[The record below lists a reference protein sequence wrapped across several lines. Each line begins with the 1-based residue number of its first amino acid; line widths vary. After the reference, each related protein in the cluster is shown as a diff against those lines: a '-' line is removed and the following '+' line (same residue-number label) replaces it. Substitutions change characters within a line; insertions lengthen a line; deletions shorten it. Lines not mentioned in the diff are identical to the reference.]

1 MRFASGLLILLSTL
15 LVPLL
20 VLPLAVVFAPV
31 AISFVA
37 TLFTPWIALGL
48 SGSSDADW
56 LRWRSFPLVVP
67 MVLFVDLPLA
77 LYLLVATTIVDI
89 LFLQPLVL
97 LAYEAAVLLFRRKTH
112 LPSADDAEAPRPRRV
127 PSADDA
133 EAPRPRCV
141 PSADD
146 AEAPRPRRVPA
157 AASEGD
163 HAPAASDKGAKYRDH
178 ASVWAAL
185 EGDANVRAGDVRLLS
200 LKWLMALADKGG
212 ALPRRQEL
220 PEEAFVT
227 AEQLRRIEAG
237 ARRGFDTREYSKLLQ
252 RMFADYTFST
262 ELELMASLFRRK
274 RNVDELLPIVSISYC
289 WLEAAHPDREG
300 RQLQLLSRK
309 LRSLYGGRGL
319 LGACRDYG
327 FSDMGVF
334 LDWGSGYQKDPALWR
349 AWMSL
354 PALYSMSDD
363 ELRRVDSEWIVD
375 ERHSHEALAEGA
387 VYAMSEETL
396 HSMADG
402 ERLVAERRAYEQS
415 RTGEQKAAFGRMLH
429 HTMDLWYAH
438 AAVTVVLLTQLPDE
452 LPAGLF
458 SAGWKL
464 VIDVADEAGGAKM
477 RLPATP
483 ARMEALLAKCR
494 FTNGADKG
502 TVLALYEQTAA
513 AILGSLDKL
522 SVAGLPLVRGDVWCS
537 PSRLAEA
544 LNYCSSLRAVAVVGA
559 RLDDDGVAE
568 LVAGLKDGALPAL
581 EVLALG
587 HNRYGARGV
596 EAICGVFRRGVA
608 PRLQNLSFAFM
619 PIGDAG
625 AAAVAAA
632 VATGAALPPRLAVT
646 MVLCDVGDEGAR
658 SIAAALS
665 LAGPGCRFQLM
676 FNRIGVAGKSAVLAA
691 LEARQGW
698 AAFSH
703 MFNLIQM
710 RYAPGSAMLTRA
722 MGRGGHISSALMGQ
736 SGSYTRQ

>member
-1 MRFASGLLILLSTL
+1 MYMRFASALLILLSTL

-67 MVLFVDLPLA
+67 MVMFVDLPLA

-97 LAYEAAVLLFRRKTH
+97 LAYEAAVLLFRRRTH
-112 LPSADDAEAPRPRRV
+112 LPSADDAEASRPRR
-127 PSADDA
+127 
-133 EAPRPRCV
+133 V

-220 PEEAFVT
+220 PAEAFVT
-227 AEQLRRIEAG
+227 AAQLRRIEAG

-309 LRSLYGGRGL
+309 LRSLYCGRGL

-363 ELRRVDSEWIVD
+363 ELRRVDRERIVD

-387 VYAMSEETL
+387 MYAMSEETL
-396 HSMADG
+396 HSMTDG

-452 LPAGLF
+452 LPAGFDTTRTYESRGWTTFERCSAELSHPFRLF

-464 VIDVADEAGGAKM
+464 VIDVADEAGGAKT

-544 LNYCSSLRAVAVVGA
+544 LNYCSRSAPGPCRRSRTPLLPRPPSLPLPAQPASRGCGRRPPRRRRRGGA
-559 RLDDDGVAE
+559 RR
-568 LVAGLKDGALPAL
+568 GAQ
-581 EVLALG
+581 G
-587 HNRYGARGV
+587 
-596 EAICGVFRRGVA
+596 RR
-608 PRLQNLSFAFM
+608 
-619 PIGDAG
+619 
-625 AAAVAAA
+625 
-632 VATGAALPPRLAVT
+632 
-646 MVLCDVGDEGAR
+646 
-658 SIAAALS
+658 
-665 LAGPGCRFQLM
+665 
-676 FNRIGVAGKSAVLAA
+676 
-691 LEARQGW
+691 
-698 AAFSH
+698 
-703 MFNLIQM
+703 
-710 RYAPGSAMLTRA
+710 APGA
-722 MGRGGHISSALMGQ
+722 
-736 SGSYTRQ
+736 

>member
-15 LVPLL
+15 LV
-20 VLPLAVVFAPV
+20 LPLTAVFAPV

-56 LRWRSFPLVVP
+56 LRWRSFPLVVT

-133 EAPRPRCV
+133 EV
-141 PSADD
+141 
-146 AEAPRPRRVPA
+146 PRPRRVPA

-227 AEQLRRIEAG
+227 AAQLRRIEAG

-387 VYAMSEETL
+387 MYAMSEETL

-452 LPAGLF
+452 LPAGFDTTRTYESRGWTTFERCSAELSHPFRLF

-544 LNYCSSLRAVAVVGA
+544 LNYCSRSAPGPCRRSRTPLLPRPPSLPLPAQPASRGCGRRPPRRRRRGGA
-559 RLDDDGVAE
+559 RR
-568 LVAGLKDGALPAL
+568 GAQ
-581 EVLALG
+581 G
-587 HNRYGARGV
+587 
-596 EAICGVFRRGVA
+596 RR
-608 PRLQNLSFAFM
+608 
-619 PIGDAG
+619 
-625 AAAVAAA
+625 
-632 VATGAALPPRLAVT
+632 
-646 MVLCDVGDEGAR
+646 
-658 SIAAALS
+658 
-665 LAGPGCRFQLM
+665 
-676 FNRIGVAGKSAVLAA
+676 
-691 LEARQGW
+691 
-698 AAFSH
+698 
-703 MFNLIQM
+703 
-710 RYAPGSAMLTRA
+710 APGA
-722 MGRGGHISSALMGQ
+722 
-736 SGSYTRQ
+736 